1 MLNWKIYVLFSGL
14 AIGLH
19 SCVLDEA
26 KPNAHQKVVVY
37 TDSYCPADSLIIRE
51 FEESK
56 HISVQIVYQTT
67 DEIAKTIRK
76 NKFNTGIDVLL
87 LSSDSLREVLYNQ
100 SLFSQLRD
108 RSFFRNIDRQFNNN
122 HGFWVPVCHDPLI
135 QVSKKDSSANCV
147 AMDWDKFKN
156 DSIAIHPKIMIESN
170 RNSYLS
176 KLKKTKKFANLAG
189 ENVPVNSKY
198 SISTLSQITELS
210 EKDIRYD
217 KSNCFDYLVENQRF
231 MTNFTSVSLYRY
243 SRNKVASQQFVAF
256 YCRFQYQIASNRNQ
270 LSTFKTIQP
279 NFLIRALEIH

>member
-14 AIGLH
+14 LIGLH

-26 KPNAHQKVVVY
+26 KPNTHQKVVVY
-37 TDSYCPADSLIIRE
+37 TDTYCPADSLIIQE

-56 HISVQIVYQTT
+56 HISVQVVYQSST
-67 DEIAKTIRK
+67 EIAKTIRK

-87 LSSDSLREVLYNQ
+87 LSSDSLRETIYNQ
-100 SLFSQLRD
+100 SLFSQLKD
-108 RSFFRNIDRQFNNN
+108 KSYFRNMDRQFNNN

-135 QVSKKDSSANCV
+135 LVTKKDSNSTCAAIN
-147 AMDWDKFKN
+147 WDKFKN
-156 DSIAIHPKIMIESN
+156 DSISIHPKITIESN
-170 RNSYLS
+170 RNSYLM
-176 KLKKTKKFANLAG
+176 KLQKTKKFANLVRDK
-189 ENVPVNSKY
+189 VPVNSKT
-198 SISTLSQITELS
+198 SISTLSQVTKLS

>member
-1 MLNWKIYVLFSGL
+1 MNWKIYVLFSGL
-14 AIGLH
+14 VIGLH

-26 KPNAHQKVVVY
+26 KPSAHQKVVVY
-37 TDSYCPADSLIIRE
+37 TDTYCPADSLIIKE

-56 HISVQIVYQTT
+56 HISVQVVYQTS

-87 LSSDSLREVLYNQ
+87 LSSDSLRETIYNQ

-135 QVSKKDSSANCV
+135 LVSKKDSSANCTTIN
-147 AMDWDKFKN
+147 WDKFKN
-156 DSIAIHPKIMIESN
+156 DSIGIHPKITIESN
-170 RNSYLS
+170 WNSYLS
-176 KLKKTKKFANLAG
+176 KLKKTKKFVNLAS

-198 SISTLSQITELS
+198 SISTLSQITKLS
-210 EKDIRYD
+210 EKDVRYD
-217 KSNCFDYLVENQRF
+217 KSNCFNYLVENQRF

-243 SRNKVASQQFVAF
+243 SRNKVASLQFVAF